1 MDNNEEFLNLYRRL
15 EMYLNGKYHYADS
28 PIKEHINRLSKSMIK
43 SEVERADVLDF
54 LRNLRNYL
62 VHRNVDEY
70 VEVSFR
76 ALEFLKREIEE
87 FESPVKASDVML
99 NEERVYDVS
108 LNAST
113 LEVLDAI
120 YRNAYDVLPVV
131 DEEKRVIGV
140 FSLEVIL
147 KSIYRKKM
155 GKIEKESELSDYRE
169 FIGIEDQIKERYE
182 FAAPDEGIESIIRR
196 FSSTED
202 KKKLKML
209 FVTESGT
216 KDSPLKGIITPHDVI
231 HYKH

>member
-28 PIKEHINRLSKSMIK
+28 PIKEHINRLSKSMIR
-43 SEVERADVLDF
+43 SEVDRADVLDF

-62 VHRNVDEY
+62 VHRNVDAY
-70 VEVSFR
+70 VEVSTK
-76 ALEFLKREIEE
+76 ALEFLKREIEA
-87 FESPVKASDVML
+87 FESPVRASDVML
-99 NEERVYDVS
+99 KEEKVYDVR
-108 LNAST
+108 LNDPT
-113 LEVLDAI
+113 LEVLDAV
-120 YRNAYDVLPVV
+120 YRNAYDVVPVV

-155 GKIEKESELSDYRE
+155 GKIEKDSVLSDYRE
-169 FIGIEDQIKERYE
+169 FIGIDDQIKERYE
-182 FAAPDEGIESIIRR
+182 FVDPDEGIESIIRR
-196 FSSTED
+196 FSGTGD

-216 KDSPLKGIITPHDVI
+216 KSAPLKGIITPHDVI

>member
-28 PIKEHINRLSKSMIK
+28 PIKEHINRLSKLMIR
-43 SEVERADVLDF
+43 SEVDRADVLDF

-62 VHRNVDEY
+62 VHRNVDAY
-70 VEVSFR
+70 VEVSTK
-76 ALEFLKREIEE
+76 ALEFLKREIEAFE
-87 FESPVKASDVML
+87 FPVRASDVML
-99 NEERVYDVS
+99 KEEKVYDVR
-108 LNAST
+108 LNDPT
-113 LEVLDAI
+113 LEVLDAV
-120 YRNAYDVLPVV
+120 YRNAYDVVPVV

-155 GKIEKESELSDYRE
+155 GKIEKDSVLSDYRE
-169 FIGIEDQIKERYE
+169 FIGIDDQIKERYE
-182 FAAPDEGIESIIRR
+182 FVDPDEGIESIIRR
-196 FSSTED
+196 FSGTGD

-216 KDSPLKGIITPHDVI
+216 KSAPLKGIITPHDVI

>member
-1 MDNNEEFLNLYRRL
+1 MDKNEEFLNLYRRL

-28 PIKEHINRLSKSMIK
+28 PIKEHINRLSKSMIR
-43 SEVERADVLDF
+43 SEVDRADVLDF

-62 VHRNVDEY
+62 VHRNVDAY
-70 VEVSFR
+70 VEVSTK
-76 ALEFLKREIEE
+76 ALEFLKREIEA
-87 FESPVKASDVML
+87 FESPVRASDVML
-99 NEERVYDVS
+99 KEEKVYDVR
-108 LNAST
+108 LNDPT
-113 LEVLDAI
+113 LEVLDAV
-120 YRNAYDVLPVV
+120 YRNAYDVVPVV

-155 GKIEKESELSDYRE
+155 GKIEKDSVLSDYRE
-169 FIGIEDQIKERYE
+169 FIGIDDQIKERYE
-182 FAAPDEGIESIIRR
+182 FVDPDEGIESIIRR
-196 FSSTED
+196 FSGTGD

-216 KDSPLKGIITPHDVI
+216 KSAPLKGIITPHDVI